1 MRFSKSESDN
11 TTLLINEH
19 ETTTSPISS
28 LSHKTHH
35 SSIQCHTLREDH
47 MPNSKDKSS
56 PSSEYIY
63 TEIVKAIGNNEF
75 IQEKRLLKRA
85 SWSPGVHQEHGLP
98 PTGKH
103 TDSEQ
108 LTTHKNSNRV
118 RIRPTVTRY
127 FQPQQNSHYHQ
138 MSFGRPV
145 SLNEGHDRHSIDPQ
159 SRKLSKSSL
168 NHNNSFSQ
176 KRCESSTSL
185 SSSSVDTIGQITER
199 RSPSYDNSDFMSDTS
214 TASSITTTNTLTSL
228 CSTIPSHMSR
238 RTSPNSERIHSSI
251 KRPLL
256 SEYQQQNLTPVDYKL
271 SSPAITIRSTSPIS
285 LPSSIST
292 SITSFAQPKGHEQS
306 LSSSKGSSLN
316 QYTEFTSQTLAADTS
331 RNNIGPSTTITTR
344 SIMTMSMSPNRHH
357 NQTRSAKAIITSS
370 QISPSTNVTIM
381 TNNSDGLK
389 QQQQRDQSE
398 LTTVCSNGCLKS
410 PTNTN
415 NNNRMKKS
423 VHFDW
428 HLPKEIRSRSPS
440 SVNLDCNSNYQ
451 QTVAIASSSSLSN
464 GNGNSGDN
472 DEQKKL
478 CDDQRDVETS
488 REKERIET
496 TMRTITTNPLTTT
509 TNTSTILHSFS
520 LSPSPLSKE
529 EGNDSRPYREEKKEN
544 VDEPNCITSQ
554 RVTTAA
560 THLHCTTTT
569 ATVTFNDGSNNVL
582 QKKESNGTNNSN
594 KNLLKRQSPSVDK
607 PMPLNSLLVKTSSL
621 NTIINPQIP
630 QQSSSS
636 STAKKL
642 ISNGFFNFIGR
653 SNSSN
658 NKSSTSTE
666 ENKQLRR
673 TSSTQLRAQ
682 RKSKQQTTLTTG
694 TNGNKRLSADVESLL
709 PVSSINSNHNE
720 ISNEDEHIFDKVT
733 TNNNIN
739 RERQSSISLV
749 STSIDNNINGTSSSN
764 IGKYMNQGQRESL
777 P

>member
-398 LTTVCSNGCLKS
+398 L
-410 PTNTN
+410 
-415 NNNRMKKS
+415 
-423 VHFDW
+423 
-428 HLPKEIRSRSPS
+428 
-440 SVNLDCNSNYQ
+440 
-451 QTVAIASSSSLSN
+451 
-464 GNGNSGDN
+464 
-472 DEQKKL
+472 
-478 CDDQRDVETS
+478 
-488 REKERIET
+488 
-496 TMRTITTNPLTTT
+496 
-509 TNTSTILHSFS
+509 
-520 LSPSPLSKE
+520 
-529 EGNDSRPYREEKKEN
+529 
-544 VDEPNCITSQ
+544 
-554 RVTTAA
+554 
-560 THLHCTTTT
+560 
-569 ATVTFNDGSNNVL
+569 
-582 QKKESNGTNNSN
+582 
-594 KNLLKRQSPSVDK
+594 
-607 PMPLNSLLVKTSSL
+607 
-621 NTIINPQIP
+621 
-630 QQSSSS
+630 
-636 STAKKL
+636 
-642 ISNGFFNFIGR
+642 
-653 SNSSN
+653 
-658 NKSSTSTE
+658 
-666 ENKQLRR
+666 
-673 TSSTQLRAQ
+673 
-682 RKSKQQTTLTTG
+682 
-694 TNGNKRLSADVESLL
+694 
-709 PVSSINSNHNE
+709 
-720 ISNEDEHIFDKVT
+720 
-733 TNNNIN
+733 
-739 RERQSSISLV
+739 
-749 STSIDNNINGTSSSN
+749 
-764 IGKYMNQGQRESL
+764 
-777 P
+777 

>member
-464 GNGNSGDN
+464 GND
-472 DEQKKL
+472 
-478 CDDQRDVETS
+478 
-488 REKERIET
+488 
-496 TMRTITTNPLTTT
+496 
-509 TNTSTILHSFS
+509 
-520 LSPSPLSKE
+520 
-529 EGNDSRPYREEKKEN
+529 
-544 VDEPNCITSQ
+544 
-554 RVTTAA
+554 
-560 THLHCTTTT
+560 
-569 ATVTFNDGSNNVL
+569 
-582 QKKESNGTNNSN
+582 
-594 KNLLKRQSPSVDK
+594 LLKRQSPSVDK